1 MKYIFFTFSL
11 LIFSSLS
18 ASLDSLSLNNAQS
31 NRIFYSLQNGT
42 VANVNDDNWH
52 IAFSSRPAQ
61 FPSNTLQSASLRVN
75 GSKGVK
81 VYQAPNITFGSF
93 ANLDTTNWRSWRKL
107 NDSDTLLWMG
117 AFNRNLDLQNPY
129 HYGWGEYTFTN
140 HSVEGDSIH
149 LLQLPNGDFKKIT
162 IIRNQRDTAFIVRY
176 ANLDNSNTQDL
187 MIRKRPYRDKNFAYL
202 NLNTNVIHDLEPNR
216 TNWDFTFSAYLNEN
230 GDKRIGF
237 LFNDGILSTEGN
249 SNNSSC
255 NTSSVFLKK
264 MNIIDPVGEE
274 TFFDNID
281 SSKTY
286 CINSRGNIYTLK
298 IIGVDSL
305 LNKVYIDSKLNQAL
319 SINDN
324 EALKNDFSIYP
335 NPSNDF
341 IIVNFH
347 SSFPSLINITD
358 LSGRVVKSI
367 QNDTKEVKLNVS
379 DLPKGSY
386 FLSAQSEKSLFK
398 KLIVIS
404 K

>member
-1 MKYIFFTFSL
+1 M
-11 LIFSSLS
+11 S
-18 ASLDSLSLNNAQS
+18 ARLDSLSLNNAQS

-42 VANVNDDNWH
+42 VADVIDDNWH

-61 FPSNTLQSASLRVN
+61 FPSNTLQSASLRIN
-75 GSKGVK
+75 GSNGVK
-81 VYQAPNITFGSF
+81 IYIAPNVTLGNF

-107 NDSDTLLWMG
+107 NDSDTFLWMG
-117 AFNRNLDLQNPY
+117 ALNRNLDLQNPY
-129 HYGWGEYTFTN
+129 HYGWGEYTFAN

-149 LLQLPNGDFKKIT
+149 LLQLPNGDFKKMS

-176 ANLDNSNTQDL
+176 ANIDNSNTQDL

-202 NLNTNVIHDLEPNR
+202 NLNTNVIHDIEPNR
-216 TNWDFTFSAYLNEN
+216 IDWDFTFSAYINEN

-237 LFNDGILSTEGN
+237 LLNDGIVSTVGN
-249 SNNSSC
+249 NNNSSC
-255 NTSSVFLKK
+255 NTSSVFFKK

-274 TFFDNID
+274 TFFANID

-286 CINSRGNIYTLK
+286 CINSRGNIYSLK
-298 IIGVDSL
+298 ITGVDSL
-305 LNKVYIDSKLNQAL
+305 SNKVYIDSKLSQAL

-324 EALKNDFSIYP
+324 ETLKNEFSIYP

-341 IIVNFH
+341 INVNFN

-358 LSGRVVKSI
+358 LSGRVMKSI
-367 QNDTKEVKLNVS
+367 QNDTKEVKLNIT
-379 DLPKGSY
+379 DLPNGSY
-386 FLSAQSEKSLFK
+386 VLSAQSEKSLFK